1 MYHNDFFIKKKT
13 HILCIYSPLLKMS
26 ILCPTNPYSQPFQ
39 SLSFEEATLLEAV
52 TEEQPVSLV
61 WFSLKEFI
69 MLFFAQCDL

>member
-1 MYHNDFFIKKKT
+1 
-13 HILCIYSPLLKMS
+13 MS

>member
-1 MYHNDFFIKKKT
+1 MYHNDFLFKKT

-52 TEEQPVSLV
+52 AEEQPVSLV
-61 WFSLKEFI
+61 WFLLKEFI
-69 MLFFAQCDL
+69 MLFFAQCEL